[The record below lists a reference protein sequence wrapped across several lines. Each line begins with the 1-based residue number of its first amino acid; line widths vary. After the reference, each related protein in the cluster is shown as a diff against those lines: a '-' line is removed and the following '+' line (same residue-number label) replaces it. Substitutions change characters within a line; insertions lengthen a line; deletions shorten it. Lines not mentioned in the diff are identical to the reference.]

1 MANPEAEEECCAP
14 MAYIYGGITLSPKP
28 PGQFTM
34 GLRVNIG
41 IQTIPITG
49 PESGD
54 DHLLWHY
61 LAVVKPGQTK
71 VLCTVG
77 DVTTIKELEAKSGE
91 TSIVNF
97 CFGKPVTTYNVRNL
111 QKVRVKRKEHER
123 SSEKGPTGEKEPR
136 PV

>member
-1 MANPEAEEECCAP
+1 MAETEECCAP
-14 MAYIYGGITLSPKP
+14 MAFIYGGITLSPKP
-28 PGQFTM
+28 PGQFTL

-61 LAVVKPGQTK
+61 LAVVKPGQAK
-71 VLCTVG
+71 VLCTIG
-77 DVTTIKELEAKSGE
+77 DVTTIKEIEAKSGE

-97 CFGKPVTTYNVRNL
+97 CFGKPVTSSNAKTL
-111 QKVRVKRKEHER
+111 QRIRVKRKEQFR
-123 SSEKGPTGEKEPR
+123 PSEKGPTGEREPR
-136 PV
+136 PVS